1 MTKSLESCIKYRS
14 RLKEIVSDINVTEI
28 FIRTDGKEDEDAIV
42 FWAQLIA
49 ERGRRGVM
57 EAFFQ
62 GTFKKGYDK
71 IKKKLV
77 QQIPLSK
84 KTILTA
90 EFIEYISEV
99 IKKNQNLWNLRQ
111 ATFPKAKEVVQNTP
125 TTPIV
130 EFPITPGPIEMTTT
144 TEPKPNTR
152 NYSRRQMLSG
162 SVLEKSETT
171 QRRVKGKAFDVL
183 KEAFNCDDNQV
194 SEIAQLVCT
203 PHICKQKST
212 ENTIIHTSDRNI
224 TPKSQLRPECLQKV
238 MKKITTF
245 TEDEKIAVVE
255 SLANCKEKGEIADG
269 LKHLKSI
276 MAPRDSRYLSIT
288 AKKLGEW
295 TEAG

>member
-1 MTKSLESCIKYRS
+1 M
-14 RLKEIVSDINVTEI
+14 SDINVTEI
-28 FIRTDGKEDEDAIV
+28 FIKTDGKEDEDAIV

-99 IKKNQNLWNLRQ
+99 IKKNQNLWNLRR

-144 TEPKPNTR
+144 SATEPKPNTR
-152 NYSRRQMLSG
+152 NYSRRQMPSG
-162 SVLEKSETT
+162 SVLKKSETT

-194 SEIAQLVCT
+194 SEI
-203 PHICKQKST
+203 
-212 ENTIIHTSDRNI
+212 
-224 TPKSQLRPECLQKV
+224 
-238 MKKITTF
+238 M
-245 TEDEKIAVVE
+245 
-255 SLANCKEKGEIADG
+255 
-269 LKHLKSI
+269 
-276 MAPRDSRYLSIT
+276 
-288 AKKLGEW
+288 
-295 TEAG
+295 